1 MVWVVSFP
9 DGKISTDDLRIH
21 QCGHG
26 LEMDIGKS
34 DLVTQKISVFF
45 FNKIFTQWWC
55 SIFNAIAFI
64 YCFLFM
70 EETNYDRKH
79 VDDADATSTSQTQS
93 ESPETEGQ
101 IPLDVSEKQGE
112 IKTQLPVTTSSDMEK
127 GETSW
132 PRKTFLQKLSL
143 KDKPRPNRLLDVAL
157 APFKGFLYP
166 PVVYA
171 GLMYGANNL
180 VWSGTQNATA
190 GTVYTTMYGWTTA
203 DVSGAYAGGVIG
215 TIIG

>member
-1 MVWVVSFP
+1 
-9 DGKISTDDLRIH
+9 
-21 QCGHG
+21 
-26 LEMDIGKS
+26 
-34 DLVTQKISVFF
+34 
-45 FNKIFTQWWC
+45 
-55 SIFNAIAFI
+55 
-64 YCFLFM
+64 M

-79 VDDADATSTSQTQS
+79 PEHLHLSRLDPPGPQPFDESKEAPSPNGPGEKSDKIPQNSQ
-93 ESPETEGQ
+93 PAV
-101 IPLDVSEKQGE
+101 IA
-112 IKTQLPVTTSSDMEK
+112 SDSEK
-127 GETSW
+127 GEVDW
-132 PRKTFLQKLSL
+132 PRKRYLEKLSL
-143 KDKPRPNRLLDVAL
+143 KDKRRPNRILDVAL

-215 TIIG
+215 SILG